1 MSAVPTAR
9 APNKPTPPSC
19 WCHADGCLH
28 YCCHNLTSHGMHSR
42 QTWPSLPPGPQ
53 RAACPSVLPSA
64 RPIDIEPSQP
74 QSPRPKALIFR
85 TPLFILTRTNKPV
98 VGVGCVCEKH
108 HHHPTSGEEQNRNQ
122 DPCRISDRGTSILTL
137 CERNTHTLN
146 RPTTGNKL
154 RTRSIDQRGPRP
166 AALATKREGFT
177 GRHQRYAGQDMES
190 TPPPNQANKSAD

>member
-1 MSAVPTAR
+1 MSAAPTAR
-9 APNKPTPPSC
+9 TSNKPTPPSC

-53 RAACPSVLPSA
+53 RAARPSVLPSA

-98 VGVGCVCEKH
+98 VGVGCVCEKQH

-122 DPCRISDRGTSILTL
+122 DPCRISDRGNSILTL
-137 CERNTHTLN
+137 CERKTHTLN
-146 RPTTGNKL
+146 RPTYSFNRSERPAPGSAGNQARRL
-154 RTRSIDQRGPRP
+154 HRQAPAVRGPRHGINTTTQP
-166 AALATKREGFT
+166 GKQIG
-177 GRHQRYAGQDMES
+177 
-190 TPPPNQANKSAD
+190 